1 MGNNDIYNTHTTLDE
16 EDIYLNILRE
26 QWNYVKENISCE
38 YERVKSTNSTY
49 ALYLGNLINQIQ
61 IDEKLNDYIN
71 TNLRL
76 KTDQTTINE
85 KKTLLNFIRKYNKD
99 FLFTKNIESKPE
111 FKDKN
116 FHYRYLLYKRIETL
130 KNALP
135 IYKTYLN
142 RLDEELKHSSKFINY
157 NNINKFLNRH
167 NNDEH
172 KIIYKINKEIPD
184 TRKLVASELKNLPAF
199 IEELKYYNKFDDNSF
214 VWKKYGP
221 ILNQE
226 LAQIELVS
234 AEINHLNDISKIIDS
249 NMNEAKIYADNV
261 TNMRENLQNIR
272 IVNKIPESTIPS
284 KLRECEVY
292 DGDKNPTIASISTK
306 NQNNDNITKNLNE
319 KGDMNFSL
327 SSYHYKR
334 LMK

>member
-1 MGNNDIYNTHTTLDE
+1 M
-16 EDIYLNILRE
+16 
-26 QWNYVKENISCE
+26 
-38 YERVKSTNSTY
+38 
-49 ALYLGNLINQIQ
+49 
-61 IDEKLNDYIN
+61 
-71 TNLRL
+71 
-76 KTDQTTINE
+76 
-85 KKTLLNFIRKYNKD
+85 
-99 FLFTKNIESKPE
+99 
-111 FKDKN
+111 
-116 FHYRYLLYKRIETL
+116 
-130 KNALP
+130 
-135 IYKTYLN
+135 
-142 RLDEELKHSSKFINY
+142 
-157 NNINKFLNRH
+157 
-167 NNDEH
+167 
-172 KIIYKINKEIPD
+172 
-184 TRKLVASELKNLPAF
+184 PAF
-199 IEELKYYNKFDDNSF
+199 IEELKYYNEFYDNSF

-284 KLRECEVY
+284 KLRECAVY
-292 DGDKNPTIASISTK
+292 DGDKNPTIDSISTK

-319 KGDMNFSL
+319 KGDRNFSL